1 MAFIGIDH
9 AMDQMNWYKLPV
21 KLCKMLPIVM
31 AAAQEPVYLRV
42 FGSKA
47 CAREDFQKVCNT
59 IFES

>member
-1 MAFIGIDH
+1 
-9 AMDQMNWYKLPV
+9 
-21 KLCKMLPIVM
+21 MLPIVM